1 MDHFMIDITLPEVL
15 TEEFI
20 SLVPQQRAQVNK
32 LFSEGRLASYS
43 LSLDRSKLWTT
54 MLAESEEEVVIVL
67 STFPLRKFMDLSI
80 HRLAFSESA
89 NANVARIS
97 MN

>member
-1 MDHFMIDITLPEVL
+1 MDHYMIDITLPEIL
-15 TEEFI
+15 TEEFV
-20 SLVPQQRAQVNK
+20 SLVPRQRAQVNK

-54 MLAESEEEVVIVL
+54 MLAESEEEVIIVL
-67 STFPLRKFMDLSI
+67 STFPLRKFMDLRI